1 MPIIPPIRPPH
12 IVEYEFAMRQAAEAQ
27 AIVLTL
33 PDFVSILQDKAKNNP
48 SVDAD
53 LRKALAG
60 SWLGKQWNETVY
72 KNLDDVAWTTPVSQ
86 AAVDVMLISKAVYA
100 LRITG
105 LKSYVKTAAN
115 GKPVIIITGYAAQR
129 NALLQGTRF
138 LASHPKMIKIGLGM
152 KGVGKA
158 ARSGFHLGLVIS
170 IGIESLDFMLN
181 DERTMYDLV
190 GAIGIE
196 AVKGGLAVAV
206 GVGLAKAAA
215 GTITL
220 VVAPLMVLAVT
231 VVFASIFLN
240 ALDNHFQLKEKLIEA
255 LKESGTAFEKQ
266 AHGWAYAFD
275 RGVKMWISRR

>member
-48 SVDAD
+48 GVDAD
-53 LRKALAG
+53 LRKVLADTR
-60 SWLGKQWNETVY
+60 LGKFWNDTFY
-72 KNLDDVAWTTPVSQ
+72 KNLSDVAWTVPASQ
-86 AAVDVMLISKAVYA
+86 AVPDVMLISKAVYA
-100 LRITG
+100 LRIAG

-129 NALLQGTRF
+129 DALLQGTRF
-138 LASHPKMIKIGLGM
+138 LASHPKMIKMGLGM
-152 KGVGKA
+152 KGLGKVA
-158 ARSGFHLGLVIS
+158 KSGFYLGLVIS

-181 DERTMYDLV
+181 DEKTMYDLV

-196 AVKGGLAVAV
+196 AVKGGLAVAA
-206 GVGLAKAAA
+206 GVAFAKAVA
-215 GTITL
+215 GAFT
-220 VVAPLMVLAVT
+220 VVAAPLIVLAVI
-231 VVFASIFLN
+231 VLFVGIALN
-240 ALDNHFQLKEKLIEA
+240 GLDNHFQLKQKLIEA
-255 LKESGTAFEKQ
+255 LKQTGAAFEKQ

-275 RGVKMWISRR
+275 RGVRMWISQR